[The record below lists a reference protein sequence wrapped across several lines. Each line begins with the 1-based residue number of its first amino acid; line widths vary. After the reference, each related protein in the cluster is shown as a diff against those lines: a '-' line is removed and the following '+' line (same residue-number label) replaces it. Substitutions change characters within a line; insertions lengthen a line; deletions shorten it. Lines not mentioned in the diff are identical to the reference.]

1 MSFPPPTTKQA
12 RVIWFSLTALAL
24 ASMLALLGLLVW
36 GLGHLL
42 ARLSGVLMPILF
54 ALVLAYILD
63 PVVEFF
69 IRKKIPRLWSILMVM
84 LLGLALVGGL
94 LGSVIPGIMEE
105 SRKLLDDLPHDMQV
119 LRGKIDNFMEHSR
132 LGRQLAANWQ
142 LAPQPAAA
150 SATPSHPG
158 VASVSTNTNTV
169 ELTLTL
175 TATGLTNVAGGVS
188 TNAAE
193 FSAGTESLKNALA
206 APFSDTVMPGVAK
219 VIVVIV
225 KWLTAQLT
233 NVTTWLEFL
242 IGFVLV
248 PVYLFYFLLEKQGI
262 KESWPDYLPINESR
276 VKDETVFVLHAINDC
291 LIIFFRG
298 QVIVALCVGVM
309 LSVAYLVLGL
319 NYAVLL
325 GLVAAVL
332 EIVPYL
338 GTIVSLAL
346 ALTVA
351 AIQFG
356 DWTHP
361 LIVLG
366 IAAVVKTI
374 EDLVISPK
382 IMGQRS
388 GLHPLTI
395 ILAVMIG
402 ANLLGGFIGALLAI
416 PLTAVLRTLMFR
428 YIWKKRKHHARPA
441 TAEHGSS

>member
-1 MSFPPPTTKQA
+1 MSFPPPTPKQA
-12 RVIWFSLTALAL
+12 RVLWFSVTSLAIAVVVLLL
-24 ASMLALLGLLVW
+24 AFLVW

-42 ARLSGVLMPILF
+42 DRLSGVLMPVLF

-69 IRKKIPRLWSILMVM
+69 VRKKLPRLWAIVVVM
-84 LLGLALVGGL
+84 LLGVAFVGAL
-94 LGSVIPGIMEE
+94 LGSVIPGIIEE
-105 SRKLLDDLPHDMQV
+105 SRKLLDDLPHNMQV
-119 LRGKIDNFMEHSR
+119 LRDRMDNFMEHSR
-132 LGRQLAANWQ
+132 LGKQLAANWQ
-142 LAPQPAAA
+142 LTPQPAAA
-150 SATPSHPG
+150 ATPRARPG
-158 VASVSTNTNTV
+158 APTASTNTNAV

-175 TATGLTNVAGGVS
+175 TATTPTNTIAGSS

-193 FSAGTESLKNALA
+193 LSVGTETLKNALA
-206 APFSDTVMPGVAK
+206 APFSDTVMPGLSK
-219 VIVVIV
+219 VIVAVV
-225 KWLTAQLT
+225 KWLIAQLT

-242 IGFVLV
+242 VGFILV

-262 KESWPDYLPINESR
+262 NQSWPDYLPINESKT
-276 VKDETVFVLHAINDC
+276 KDEAVFVLRAINDC
-291 LIIFFRG
+291 MIVFFRG
-298 QVIVALCVGVM
+298 QVLVALCAGALLTVG
-309 LSVAYLVLGL
+309 YLILGL

-332 EIVPYL
+332 EIVPFL

-361 LIVLG
+361 LIVLS
-366 IAAVVKTI
+366 IAAVVKLL

-382 IMGQRS
+382 IMGKRS

-395 ILAVMIG
+395 IVAVMVG
-402 ANLLGGFIGALLAI
+402 ANLLGGFFGAVLAI

-428 YIWKKRKHHARPA
+428 YVWKKRDHPAKPA
-441 TAEHGSS
+441 TVESRS

>member
-12 RVIWFSLTALAL
+12 RVLWFSLTTLAI
-24 ASMLALLGLLVW
+24 ASLTALLGLVVW

-42 ARLSGVLMPILF
+42 ARLSGVLMPVLF

-105 SRKLLDDLPHDMQV
+105 SRKLLDDLPHNMQV
-119 LRGKIDNFMEHSR
+119 LRGRIDNFMEHSR

-142 LAPQPAAA
+142 LAPQPAAP
-150 SATPSHPG
+150 ATPAHPG
-158 VASVSTNTNTV
+158 VATVSTNTNTV

-193 FSAGTESLKNALA
+193 FSAGTETLKNALA

-262 KESWPDYLPINESR
+262 NESWPDYLPLNESKA
-276 VKDETVFVLHAINDC
+276 KDETVFVLRAINDC

-309 LSVAYLVLGL
+309 LTVGYLILGL

-338 GTIVSLAL
+338 GTIVSLTL

-361 LIVLG
+361 LIVLA
-366 IAAVVKTI
+366 IAAAVKMI
-374 EDLVISPK
+374 EDLIISPK

-402 ANLLGGFIGALLAI
+402 ANLLGGFVGAVLAI

-428 YIWKKRKHHARPA
+428 YVWKRRKHHARPA
-441 TAEHGSS
+441 EHGSS